1 MSSNLLPNNPTRV
14 ANSGKKNSAILES
27 DTIAQLGVERVMM
40 LEIC

>member
-14 ANSGKKNSAILES
+14 KKNSAILES